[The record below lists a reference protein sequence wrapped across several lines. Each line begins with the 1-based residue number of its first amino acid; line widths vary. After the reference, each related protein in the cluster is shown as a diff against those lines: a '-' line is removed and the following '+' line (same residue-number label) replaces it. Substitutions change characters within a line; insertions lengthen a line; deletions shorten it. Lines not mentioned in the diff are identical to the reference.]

1 MRAERP
7 SILHDHLPPHQP
19 TSMLAEAESETA
31 KHKAKPQGITSIIRF
46 AAVIGDFERAIAILP
61 PLDNG

>member
-1 MRAERP
+1 MAQSDAAVMEPEVAEPVR
-7 SILHDHLPPHQP
+7 S
-19 TSMLAEAESETA
+19 
-31 KHKAKPQGITSIIRF
+31 HKAKPQEITSIIRF